1 MPESIE
7 LSNQARNLEQAV
19 LGGLMLETERYHRSP
34 HNKPPRLKIWV

>member
-19 LGGLMLETERYHRSP
+19 LGGLMLETERYDSVSLIITLSLIH
-34 HNKPPRLKIWV
+34 I